1 MNNKEYEVLISKF
14 YDLDVEKKKKE
25 VFEELEKTKKILD
38 IVLQFQENPV
48 SNDLVRYDENA
59 IDSESD
65 NLVKVYNAERCI
77 CDMLRSEGEFDLEL
91 HNRRYC
97 PYLAHY

>member
-1 MNNKEYEVLISKF
+1 MDNKEYEILISKF

-25 VFEELEKTKKILD
+25 IFEELEKTKKILD

-48 SNDLVRYDENA
+48 SNSLVKYDETA

-65 NLVKVYNAERCI
+65 NLVKIYNNILVIQESLI
-77 CDMLRSEGEFDLEL
+77 T
-91 HNRRYC
+91 
-97 PYLAHY
+97 YLKDKGY

>member
-65 NLVKVYNAERCI
+65 NLVKIYNNILVIQESLI
-77 CDMLRSEGEFDLEL
+77 T
-91 HNRRYC
+91 
-97 PYLAHY
+97 YLKDKGY

>member
-1 MNNKEYEVLISKF
+1 MDNKEYEILVSKF

-25 VFEELEKTKKILD
+25 IFEELEKTKKILD

-48 SNDLVRYDENA
+48 SNSLVKYDEDA

-65 NLVKVYNAERCI
+65 NLVKIYNNILVIQESLI
-77 CDMLRSEGEFDLEL
+77 T
-91 HNRRYC
+91 
-97 PYLAHY
+97 YLKDKGY

>member
-1 MNNKEYEVLISKF
+1 MNNKEYEILISKF

-48 SNDLVRYDENA
+48 SNELVKYDETA

-65 NLVKVYNAERCI
+65 NLVKIYNNILVIQESLI
-77 CDMLRSEGEFDLEL
+77 T
-91 HNRRYC
+91 
-97 PYLAHY
+97 YLKDKGY

>member
-1 MNNKEYEVLISKF
+1 MDNKEYEILVSKF

-25 VFEELEKTKKILD
+25 IFEELEKTKKILD

-48 SNDLVRYDENA
+48 SNSLVKYDEAA

-65 NLVKVYNAERCI
+65 NLVKIYNNILVIQESLI
-77 CDMLRSEGEFDLEL
+77 T
-91 HNRRYC
+91 
-97 PYLAHY
+97 YLKDKGY